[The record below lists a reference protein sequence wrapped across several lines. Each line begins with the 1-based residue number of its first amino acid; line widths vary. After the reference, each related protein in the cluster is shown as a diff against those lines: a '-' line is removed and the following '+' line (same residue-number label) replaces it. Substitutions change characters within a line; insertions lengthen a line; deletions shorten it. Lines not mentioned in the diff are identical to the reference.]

1 MKREDKK
8 TSIERALIKKALGY
22 EAREVVEEYAS
33 DEEGEKLTKRKV
45 TVKDVPP
52 DLTAAKILLE
62 NFEEKARPLS
72 SLSDAE
78 LQEEKMRLLALL
90 KEKTDG
96 TDREQC

>member
-78 LQEEKMRLLALL
+78 LQEEKMRLLA
-90 KEKTDG
+90 
-96 TDREQC
+96 

>member
-62 NFEEKARPLS
+62 NFEDKARPLS